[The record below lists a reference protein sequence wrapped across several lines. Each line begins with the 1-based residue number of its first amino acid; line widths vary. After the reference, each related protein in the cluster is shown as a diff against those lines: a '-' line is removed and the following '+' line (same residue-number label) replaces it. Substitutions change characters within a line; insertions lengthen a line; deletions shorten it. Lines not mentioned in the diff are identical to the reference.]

1 MANVWHLQ
9 QLPGTDGVS
18 PAHERRRGKWRGPR
32 YVLRGEDSPRSAAS
46 ADWPFDMKAGISGPH
61 VGGNMDGKAHHG
73 GRENRQLRMS
83 FAVTEVYTN
92 ALLRVSRAGAVIG
105 RSGGAGW
112 SNQNSAG
119 RLVRISGC
127 YVRSPHP

>member
-1 MANVWHLQ
+1 MFSAVK
-9 QLPGTDGVS
+9 T
-18 PAHERRRGKWRGPR
+18 
-32 YVLRGEDSPRSAAS
+32 VLAQPAS

-127 YVRSPHP
+127 YVSLSPPVIQVMASGDRLLWTAGSRVDFFQDN